1 MKLLSRSEA
10 TAQPWKNGGGRT
22 WELATFPEGAGFEG
36 MLWRLSMAEVA
47 RDGPFSRFE
56 GIDRTLTVLSGGA
69 MELRFSQGG
78 FVRLDACSAPLA
90 FPGEAA
96 VDARVSDEPVI
107 DLNIMTRRGSFS
119 HRVELLDA
127 GHPTPQHTFA
137 LFVREA
143 PARLGDLKL
152 KPGAVLL
159 AENDDLAGLSA
170 DGPIY
175 ALTLRRHD

>member
-1 MKLLSRSEA
+1 MKLLRRSEA

-47 RDGPFSRFE
+47 RDGPFSRFD
-56 GIDRTLTVLSGGA
+56 GIDRTLTVLSGGS

-78 FVRLDACSAPLA
+78 LVRLDACSVPLA

-96 VDARVSDEPVI
+96 VDARVGEEAVI
-107 DLNIMTRRGSFS
+107 DLNIMTRRDSFS
-119 HRVELLDA
+119 HLVELLDA
-127 GHPTPQHTFA
+127 GHPAPERTLA

-143 PARLGDLKL
+143 SARLGDIEL
-152 KPGAVLL
+152 KPGEVLL
-159 AENDDLAGLSA
+159 AEDGDLAGLA
-170 DGPIY
+170 AARPIY